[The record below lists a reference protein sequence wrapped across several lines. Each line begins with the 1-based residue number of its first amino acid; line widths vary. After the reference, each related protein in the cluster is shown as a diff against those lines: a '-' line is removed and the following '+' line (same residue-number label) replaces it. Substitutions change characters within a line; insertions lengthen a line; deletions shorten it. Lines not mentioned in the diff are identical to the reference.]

1 VWRRAALA
9 ASISVAMTCFPGPK
23 KCGPSLPRRMARK
36 LATEVCSVDGGSE
49 IRVASHVPENRSI
62 KCRSPQMKSQLAA
75 ATWAISTRACAIF
88 FSYMRME
95 AAISSRFRPN
105 VVTVRISGMEVSCYS
120 VGPLRWGGPVAWTLK
135 PRPEHHPATR
145 PGLLIKWHS
154 NSETISRT
162 NGKPDQISK
171 TSNS

>member
-1 VWRRAALA
+1 VAARGAGRFNLR
-9 ASISVAMTCFPGPK
+9 SHDLPGPK
-23 KCGPSLPRRMARK
+23 KVWPFPTSAHGPQISY
-36 LATEVCSVDGGSE
+36 EVCSVDGGSE

-75 ATWAISTRACAIF
+75 GTRAISTRACAIF